1 MNPPQ
6 ARIVEGK
13 KFMWDGRVC
22 ESEEDARA
30 AMSAYQK
37 DGFETLVFE
46 DQGQY
51 FVYSRRVP
59 TVVVV
64 DQQT

>member
-6 ARIVEGK
+6 ARNIEGK
-13 KFMWDGRVC
+13 KFMWDGRVY
-22 ESEEDARA
+22 ESKEDAHA
-30 AMSAYQK
+30 TLSTYQN
-37 DGFETLVFE
+37 DGFEVMTFE
-46 DQGQY
+46 EQGQY